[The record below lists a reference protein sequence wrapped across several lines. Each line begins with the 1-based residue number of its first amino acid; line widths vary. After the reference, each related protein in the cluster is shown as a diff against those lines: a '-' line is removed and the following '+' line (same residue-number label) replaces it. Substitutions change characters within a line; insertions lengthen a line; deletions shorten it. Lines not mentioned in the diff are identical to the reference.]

1 MRILKIKGKS
11 EEVIYEQIKKEYGDT
26 ALILST
32 QHEKEKGFFNWF
44 RPTKTVVTVAVPE
57 DELATSKDRGSLKL
71 EKLEQIEKL
80 STPQETAVDSVDMLV
95 AIKQQMDEMQASLVK
110 LYEGEKKEVIPSPQ
124 ECSEVDKMKQLLKE
138 KLLEQGIHPEVI
150 ESFLA
155 RSEQEDVEDFVR
167 EFYAQMEDL
176 LSQSVSEGILPK
188 IVFFVGP
195 TGVGKTTTIAKL
207 TADYVLNRRKK
218 VVLFTS
224 DTYRI
229 AAIEQLRTYA
239 DILGVDIE
247 IIYEEEELTQYINKW
262 QEVDHIFIDTAG
274 RSHKNIEQLKDMKF
288 LIDSVPKK
296 EVLLVMNASTAYK
309 DIKNII
315 ATYETLCDEFKLII
329 TKLDE
334 TDQIG
339 NILNIIYCSQKPV
352 LYLTTGQNV
361 PSDIVTFQAE
371 HYASDLLGRINYE

>member
-1 MRILKIKGKS
+1 MRILKIKGKN
-11 EEVIYEQIKKEYGDT
+11 EEVIYEQIKKEYGET

-32 QHEKEKGFFNWF
+32 QHEKDKGFFNWF
-44 RPTKTVVTVAVPE
+44 RPTRTVVTVAVPE
-57 DELATSKDRGSLKL
+57 DELTIPKEEASLKV
-71 EKLEQIEKL
+71 EKQPV
-80 STPQETAVDSVDMLV
+80 STESTVDSLDMLV
-95 AIKQQMDEMQASLVK
+95 ALKKQMDEMQASLVK
-110 LYEGEKKEVIPSPQ
+110 LYEGEKKEVVVPLP
-124 ECSEVDKMKQLLKE
+124 ECSEVEKMKELLKE

-150 ESFLA
+150 KNFLA
-155 RSEQEDVEDFVR
+155 TSQQNDVEGLVR

-176 LSQSVSEGILPK
+176 LSQSVNESDLPK
-188 IVFFVGP
+188 IVFFVGAP
-195 TGVGKTTTIAKL
+195 GVGKTTTIAKL
-207 TADYVLNRRKK
+207 TADYVLNKQKK

-229 AAIEQLRTYA
+229 AAIDQLKTYA

-247 IIYEEEELTQYINKW
+247 IIYEEKELTQYINKW

-288 LIDSVPKK
+288 LIDSVAEK

-315 ATYETLCDEFKLII
+315 ETYETLCGEFKLII

-334 TDQIG
+334 TDQMG
-339 NILNIIYCSQKPV
+339 NILNIIYCSKKPV

-361 PSDIVTFQAE
+361 PSDIATFEAE